1 MEQTL
6 NLLILILGAI
16 QLIDI
21 IIAITLYFIYGKN
34 NNFLLVALMW
44 VGMCSFFLGDAL
56 LGPLG
61 LNHVYL
67 SYSFAG
73 ISSIA
78 MAKLVCHYYAI
89 EFYSKYFFRIYIG
102 SLVLALIFRI
112 AGNSDFFTQAIIASV
127 GVVSPVLFSAMI
139 ALNKL
144 IKKRVKHQSSID
156 YIFVTVVFIWGGHY
170 MDYPFLRPLADL
182 KFSIFGFS
190 FALVLTYLTSILL
203 PVLINRRIHLELNDT
218 LEDKLIKKNSELDK
232 AQEQIIAREKLASLG
247 ALAAGIAHEIKNP
260 LNIIKNGALLINQFI
275 KSDLRKYPEL
285 FSNDPKSFEEKLKDD
300 TKRLEDVAALVDKNA
315 QRADNIVRNMLVQ
328 SRSGKSSLK
337 SIDLNELVLQSLN
350 FVRESTKAKYPFE
363 PEIRLEFTPVG
374 MCNLYEDDLTR
385 ALINI
390 FDNALY
396 ALYSKYK
403 KDAFVPTLWVRTFL
417 ETEYFVIE
425 IEDNGPGISKEIYA
439 DIMNPFFTTK
449 PTGEGTGLGLSMA
462 FDVMKMHEGDI
473 FINSESNEDSF
484 TIFTLKISKCLAD
497 KD

>member
-1 MEQTL
+1 
-6 NLLILILGAI
+6 
-16 QLIDI
+16 
-21 IIAITLYFIYGKN
+21 
-34 NNFLLVALMW
+34 
-44 VGMCSFFLGDAL
+44 
-56 LGPLG
+56 
-61 LNHVYL
+61 
-67 SYSFAG
+67 
-73 ISSIA
+73 
-78 MAKLVCHYYAI
+78 
-89 EFYSKYFFRIYIG
+89 
-102 SLVLALIFRI
+102 
-112 AGNSDFFTQAIIASV
+112 
-127 GVVSPVLFSAMI
+127 
-139 ALNKL
+139 
-144 IKKRVKHQSSID
+144 
-156 YIFVTVVFIWGGHY
+156 

-232 AQEQIIAREKLASLG
+232 AQDQIIAREKLASLG